1 MANKS
6 LVDKLLDAS
15 NKIYKSSLIG
25 SSNYITVN
33 KKIADIIYQI
43 ERPRIRKKKIKRL
56 FDEE

>member
-6 LVDKLLDAS
+6 LVDKLLEAS

-43 ERPRIRKKKIKRL
+43 ERPGIRKKKIKRY
-56 FDEE
+56 